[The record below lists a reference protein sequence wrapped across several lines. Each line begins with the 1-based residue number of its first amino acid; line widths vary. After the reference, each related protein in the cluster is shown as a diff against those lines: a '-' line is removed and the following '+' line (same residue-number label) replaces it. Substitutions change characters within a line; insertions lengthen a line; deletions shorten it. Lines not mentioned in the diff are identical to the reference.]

1 MKKVFI
7 GLLALLSIF
16 AFANGN
22 NVHIPGCEFESYTL
36 DSSITIYVHQW
47 MDLEYTWMIDSFFN
61 ICDYDLEFPWDIDL
75 LSFTL
80 DSNASVTVSASAN
93 WGGLDVYIDGTIYV
107 EKDGNPF
114 IPTNPIGD
122 GSYLVGVAVTYID
135 PDTPAGEYT
144 VELGITFEPTVTF

>member
-47 MDLEYTWMIDSFFN
+47 MDLEYTWMIDSFFD